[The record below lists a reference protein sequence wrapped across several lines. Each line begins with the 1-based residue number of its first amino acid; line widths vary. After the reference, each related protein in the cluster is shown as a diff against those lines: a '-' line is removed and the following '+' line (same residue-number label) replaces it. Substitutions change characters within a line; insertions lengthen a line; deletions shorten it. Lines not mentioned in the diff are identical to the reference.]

1 MSSYPNML
9 VVNQGLDL
17 ISESIAENKALI
29 FTKVKLGDG
38 TLSPGQDI
46 ATMTDLINPMMTVG
60 LSAGTQMSNG
70 QAKLRFSVDNANLDT
85 GFFAREVAIF
95 AKVGND
101 GIEQLYAYTNGRN
114 YVDYIPDKTNPID
127 AQIIDVYVIIGNAT
141 NVEISIDTSAYMSI
155 EDLNDH
161 NNSTEAHANLLS
173 GTSFGQSVIEHLLG
187 SALASFFDAVSTDSV
202 FSKLLKLALE
212 AAGLRYSMGTNGY
225 ICLGSLFGYL
235 ILQWGTGS
243 IPSTN
248 GVGDA
253 AVITLPI
260 EFSYSSSY
268 RVYITPHLG
277 YTGNNAISATV
288 FDVSNAY
295 NHTNDIHVKRAPANT
310 TILFNWFAIGY

>member
-9 VVNQGLDL
+9 VVNQGLNL

-38 TLSPGQDI
+38 VLSPGQDI
-46 ATMTDLINPMMTVG
+46 AAMTDLINPMMTVG

-101 GIEQLYAYTNGRN
+101 GIEQLYAYTNGGN
-114 YVDYIPDKTNPID
+114 YVDYIPDKNNPID
-127 AQIIDVYVIIGNAT
+127 AQIIDVYVITGNAT

-187 SALASFFDAVSTDSV
+187 STLASLVSAVSTDSV

-225 ICLGSLFGYL
+225 ICLGSLFGNL
-235 ILQWGTGS
+235 ILQWGSYTSSISGGASNSVSVTFPIAFSSVNNYSITVTSHSNPNAS
-243 IPSTN
+243 IPACCISSMGEAGIRVAMSGTSTA
-248 GVGDA
+248 GLRWLAVG
-253 AVITLPI
+253 
-260 EFSYSSSY
+260 Y
-268 RVYITPHLG
+268 
-277 YTGNNAISATV
+277 
-288 FDVSNAY
+288 
-295 NHTNDIHVKRAPANT
+295 
-310 TILFNWFAIGY
+310 